1 MSHFSVLKNRDLSG
15 ERTGIE
21 SRGYG
26 RAKDPEAMGAGSEG
40 PFQVMSSLRAE
51 CTWRCLASLEI
62 MHYRCIGLQ
71 CRARDGATV
80 IAVHDATSG
89 DMWEWG

>member
-1 MSHFSVLKNRDLSG
+1 M
-15 ERTGIE
+15 GIE

-51 CTWRCLASLEI
+51 RTRGCRTLASLGI